1 MITLVLSALL
11 LGLFGSAH
19 CVLMCGGIAST
30 LVQIGRGPRIATP
43 AFMYNV
49 GRIASYAVLG
59 ALVGALGHAASF
71 VSPVGPVL
79 RLAAGLMLVFTG
91 LYVAGMSRLAVVERI
106 GSPLWRRVQPFAIR
120 ARSTVVMGML
130 WGLMPC
136 GLVYAGFGL
145 AVASGG
151 IASGAL
157 VMAAFGLGTLP
168 SMVTA
173 SLASLRI
180 APFLRSRAWVR
191 RAAGAIVLCSGL
203 VDVGF
208 ASAAIARPAKPAC
221 ACHAHT

>member
-145 AVASGG
+145 
-151 IASGAL
+151 
-157 VMAAFGLGTLP
+157 GTLP

>member
-1 MITLVLSALL
+1 
-11 LGLFGSAH
+11 
-19 CVLMCGGIAST
+19 
-30 LVQIGRGPRIATP
+30 
-43 AFMYNV
+43 MYNV

-91 LYVAGMSRLAVVERI
+91 LYVAGMSRLAVVERRI
-106 GSPLWRRVQPFAIR
+106 GSPLWRRVSAIRIR

-157 VMAAFGLGTLP
+157 VMAALGLGTLP

-173 SLASLRI
+173 SLASLRH
-180 APFLRSRAWVR
+180 
-191 RAAGAIVLCSGL
+191 
-203 VDVGF
+203 
-208 ASAAIARPAKPAC
+208 RPLLA
-221 ACHAHT
+221 